1 MGGWVQV
8 VNESSLILING
19 CLCCNAS
26 LYADFPESR
35 GRVRTQIR
43 GLDGES
49 TPSAQVLRGVVQG
62 RALLLRQ
69 ALLFEGG
76 RAAAYVLRVVRRQ
89 GGLLPVRIMLLRA
102 RVQMSVDVHKASG
115 PVLLCRE

>member
-35 GRVRTQIR
+35 GRVRTQVDPGR
-43 GLDGES
+43 RLARFDARRA
-49 TPSAQVLRGVVQG
+49 TPSTQVLRGVVQG

-69 ALLFEGG
+69 ALLFEGR
-76 RAAAYVLRVVRRQ
+76 RAATHMLRVVRRQ

-102 RVQMSVDVHKASG
+102 R
-115 PVLLCRE
+115 L

>member
-35 GRVRTQIR
+35 GRVRTQMDPR
-43 GLDGES
+43 RRLATRAA
-49 TPSAQVLRGVVQG
+49 TPSTQVLRGVVQG

-69 ALLFEGG
+69 ALLFEGR
-76 RAAAYVLRVVRRQ
+76 RAATHMLRVVRRQ
-89 GGLLPVRIMLLRA
+89 GGLLPVRIVLLRA
-102 RVQMSVDVHKASG
+102 R
-115 PVLLCRE
+115 L

>member
-35 GRVRTQIR
+35 GRVEVT
-43 GLDGES
+43 
-49 TPSAQVLRGVVQG
+49 SAVTNRGVFDARRDAVDAGAAG
-62 RALLLRQ
+62 RRAR
-69 ALLFEGG
+69 ASS
-76 RAAAYVLRVVRRQ
+76 AAASSVV
-89 GGLLPVRIMLLRA
+89 V
-102 RVQMSVDVHKASG
+102 
-115 PVLLCRE
+115 

>member
-35 GRVRTQIR
+35 GRVRNRDDSRRLTR
-43 GLDGES
+43 AA
-49 TPSAQVLRGVVQG
+49 TPSTQVLRRVVQG

-76 RAAAYVLRVVRRQ
+76 RAAAHVLRVVRRQ
-89 GGLLPVRIMLLRA
+89 GSLLPVRIMLLRA
-102 RVQMSVDVHKASG
+102 R
-115 PVLLCRE
+115 L

>member
-35 GRVRTQIR
+35 GRVEVTSAVTNR
-43 GLDGES
+43 GLLARAA
-49 TPSAQVLRGVVQG
+49 TPSTQVLRGVVQG

-69 ALLFEGG
+69 ALLFEGR
-76 RAAAYVLRVVRRQ
+76 RATAYMLRVVRRQ
-89 GGLLPVRIMLLRA
+89 GGLLPVRI
-102 RVQMSVDVHKASG
+102 
-115 PVLLCRE
+115 VLLCPRL